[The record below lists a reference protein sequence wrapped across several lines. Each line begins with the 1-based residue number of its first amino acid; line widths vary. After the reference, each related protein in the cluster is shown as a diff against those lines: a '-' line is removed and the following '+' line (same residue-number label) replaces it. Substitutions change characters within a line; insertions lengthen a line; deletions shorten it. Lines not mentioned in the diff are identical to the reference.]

1 MHVKRIVEAAR
12 MGGYPAALRMYRVI
26 VLMDGMDTSD
36 AMLLGMAVR
45 TGLRDAGVTIK
56 ETTQ

>member
-36 AMLLGMAVR
+36 AMLLGMAIQS
-45 TGLRDAGVTIK
+45 GLRAAGIHIEEPK
-56 ETTQ
+56 Q